1 MFIDTHAH
9 LTYPTLNVQLS
20 EVIERAE
27 EAGVTRIINV
37 ATDLESAEMV
47 LDSANKFD
55 GVFAAL
61 GIHPQDSAN
70 LPSDWPDRL
79 RELLSKPK
87 VVALGEI
94 GLDYYREF
102 SPKAT
107 QIEVFRRQILIAREL
122 KLPMILHDRQA
133 HEDLKQ
139 ILTEIGYHKGV
150 LHCFSGNAV
159 FAREMTDLGFY
170 ISFTGNATY
179 GNRKTEQAAQAVPLE
194 KLMLE
199 TDAPFLA
206 PEGKRG
212 ETNEPAYIPLIAAKI
227 AELKGLPIE
236 TVATVT
242 TQNAINFF
250 NLP

>member
-1 MFIDTHAH
+1 
-9 LTYPTLNVQLS
+9 
-20 EVIERAE
+20 
-27 EAGVTRIINV
+27 NV

-212 ETNEPAYIPLIAAKI
+212 ETNEPANIPLIAAKI